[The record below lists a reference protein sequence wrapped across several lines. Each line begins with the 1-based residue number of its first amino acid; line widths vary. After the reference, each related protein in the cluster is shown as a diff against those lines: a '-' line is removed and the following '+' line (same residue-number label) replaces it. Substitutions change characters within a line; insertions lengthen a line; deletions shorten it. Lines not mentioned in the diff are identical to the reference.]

1 MSGFDRNKKQLVVAM
16 DHARAMGAVEGLE
29 DPGAV
34 IDIAVEA
41 GADAIMTSYG
51 VVKRYKERLIGRI
64 PTLLRVDGGPS
75 FYREDWLKNTK
86 WSLLHTVED
95 AEALGVDGVCTMVF
109 MGSEVEMETLEITSE
124 IAGELAGT
132 SMTLMV
138 EALPCPC
145 ERIADPL
152 DAQAMA
158 DACRLAFEHGADVL
172 KTYATGSAESFRQ
185 VTANCPNPVLIAGG
199 AKMDS
204 DRAVMQVVR
213 DTLDAGAKGVVF
225 GRNIWQNPAPA
236 KMIKALRHLIHED
249 GTVDE
254 ALSHLA

>member
-29 DPGAV
+29 DPGSV
-34 IDIAVEA
+34 IDLAVEA

-51 VVKRYKERLIGRI
+51 VIKHYKNRLIGRI

-109 MGSEVEMETLEITSE
+109 MGSEVEMETLEVTSE
-124 IAGELAGT
+124 ISGELAGT

-138 EALPCPC
+138 EALPCPS
-145 ERIADPL
+145 ERIPDPL
-152 DAQAMA
+152 DAKAMA

-185 VTANCPNPVLIAGG
+185 VTTNCPNPVLIAGG

-204 DRAVMQVVR
+204 ERAVMQVVR

-249 GTVDE
+249 GSVDD
-254 ALSHLA
+254 ALNLLT

>member
-1 MSGFDRNKKQLVVAM
+1 MPGFDRNKKQLVVAM

-34 IDIAVEA
+34 IDMAIDA

-51 VVKRYKERLIGRI
+51 VIKRYKDRLIGRI

-75 FYREDWLKNTK
+75 FYREDWLKNTA
-86 WSLLHTVED
+86 WRLLHTIDD
-95 AEALGVDGVCTMVF
+95 ADVLGVDGVCTMVF
-109 MGSEVEMETLEITSE
+109 MGSEVELETLAITADV
-124 IAGELAGT
+124 AGELDGS

-138 EALPCPC
+138 EALPCPG

-152 DAQAMA
+152 DAKAMA

-172 KTYATGSAESFRQ
+172 KTYATGDAESFRQ

-204 DRAVMQVVR
+204 ERAVMQVVR
-213 DTLDAGAKGVVF
+213 DTLDAGGRGVVF
-225 GRNIWQNPAPA
+225 GRNIWQSPDPA
-236 KMIKALRHLIHED
+236 KVIKALRHLIHED
-249 GTVDE
+249 GTVDD
-254 ALSHLA
+254 ALQHLT

>member
-1 MSGFDRNKKQLVVAM
+1 MPGFDRTKKQLVLAM

-34 IDIAVEA
+34 IDMAIEA

-51 VVKRYKERLIGRI
+51 VIKRFKGQLIGHI
-64 PTLLRVDGGPS
+64 PTILRVDGGPS
-75 FYREDWLKNTK
+75 FYREDWLKNTE
-86 WSLLHTVED
+86 WRLLHTVED
-95 AEALGVDGVCTMVF
+95 AHALGVDGVCTMVF
-109 MGSEVEMETLEITSE
+109 MGSDVELETLSITSDV
-124 IAGELAGT
+124 AGELSGS

-138 EALPCPC
+138 EALPCPSD
-145 ERIADPL
+145 RIPDAL
-152 DAQAMA
+152 DAKAMA

-185 VTANCPNPVLIAGG
+185 VTANSPNPVLIAGG

-204 DRAVMQVVR
+204 ERAVMQVVR
-213 DTLDAGAKGVVF
+213 DTLDAGGRGVVF
-225 GRNIWQNPAPA
+225 GRNIWQNPQPA
-236 KMIKALRHLIHED
+236 KMIKALRHLIHDD

-254 ALSHLA
+254 AMNFLS

>member
-1 MSGFDRNKKQLVVAM
+1 MSGFDKSKKQLVVAM

-34 IDIAVEA
+34 IDLAVEA

-51 VVKRYKERLIGRI
+51 VIKHYKDRLIGRI

-75 FYREDWLKNTK
+75 FYREDWLKNTQ
-86 WSLLHTVED
+86 WRLLHTVED
-95 AEALGVDGVCTMVF
+95 AEALGVDGVCTMAF
-109 MGSEVEMETLEITSE
+109 MGSEVEMETLAITADV
-124 IAGELAGT
+124 AGELAGS

-138 EALPCPC
+138 EALPCPG

-152 DAQAMA
+152 DAKAMA

-172 KTYATGSAESFRQ
+172 KTYATGSAESFRL
-185 VTANCPNPVLIAGG
+185 VTQNCPNPVLIAGG

-204 DRAVMQVVR
+204 ERAVMQVVR
-213 DTLDAGAKGVVF
+213 DTLDAGGRGVVF
-225 GRNIWQNPAPA
+225 GRNIWQHPSPT
-236 KMIKALRHLIHED
+236 KMIKALRHLIHDD
-249 GTVDE
+249 GSVDD
-254 ALSHLA
+254 ALNLLS

>member
-1 MSGFDRNKKQLVVAM
+1 MSGFDRHQKQLVVAM

-34 IDIAVEA
+34 IDMALDA

-51 VVKRYKERLIGRI
+51 VIKRYKERLIGRI
-64 PTLLRVDGGPS
+64 PTFLRVDGGPS
-75 FYREDWLKNTK
+75 FYREDWLKNTA
-86 WSLLHTVED
+86 WRLLHTVED

-109 MGSEVEMETLEITSE
+109 MGSDVEMETLEITAE
-124 IAGELAGT
+124 VAGELAGS

-138 EALPCPC
+138 EALPCPS

-152 DAQAMA
+152 DAKAMA

-172 KTYATGSAESFRQ
+172 KTYATGGVESFRE
-185 VTANCPNPVLIAGG
+185 VTKNCPNPVLIAGG

-204 DRAVMQVVR
+204 ERAVFQVVR
-213 DTLDAGAKGVVF
+213 DTLDAGGKGVVF
-225 GRNIWQNPAPA
+225 GRNIWQSPSPQ

-249 GTVDE
+249 GSVDD
-254 ALSHLA
+254 ALDIIR